1 MYGNVYGQVAASDV
15 VGMRLCV
22 PVVWLQVCESGQ
34 KECLFL
40 TVSAKPSIGDEHAR
54 VSVPVRVR
62 ACGCGRGV
70 NVGTHGCDN
79 MGAGVEC

>member
-1 MYGNVYGQVAASDV
+1 MYVWECLWTSSCIDV

-22 PVVWLQVCESGQ
+22 PVVWLQVCESGR

-54 VSVPVRVR
+54 VSVPVREGVWVW
-62 ACGCGRGV
+62 AGV